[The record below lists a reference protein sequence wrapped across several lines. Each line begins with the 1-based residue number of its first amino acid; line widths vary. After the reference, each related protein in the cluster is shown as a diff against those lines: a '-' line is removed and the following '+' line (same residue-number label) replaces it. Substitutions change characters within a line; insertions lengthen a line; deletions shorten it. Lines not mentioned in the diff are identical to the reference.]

1 MRVNVFSAK
10 GIKTEKKIELP
21 EDIFG
26 VKPNSTVL
34 RQYIHVYR
42 NIQRAGTVAARM
54 GGKVSGGGR
63 KPWAQKGTGRA
74 RHGSVRSP
82 IWVGGGITFGPQP
95 RTFEAILT
103 KKVKDLALRS
113 ALSAKAAAGK
123 VWVIVGPVFKE
134 PKTAVAQQLLE
145 KLKTRKALVIVP
157 KMNTNVFRSFRN
169 LADATVELVGNLNPY
184 EVLNSGDL
192 VFFQESI
199 GKLKERLTEKR
210 KTVKVVK
217 AIKPV
222 KVVKKTVGPKR
233 KTKSKKR

>member
-26 VKPNSTVL
+26 VKPNPTVL

-42 NIQRAGTVAARM
+42 NIQRAGTVATKTR
-54 GGKVSGGGR
+54 GDVSGGGR

-82 IWVGGGITFGPQP
+82 IWVGGGVTFGPQP
-95 RTFEAILT
+95 RTFEALLT

-113 ALSAKAAAGK
+113 ALSAKAAAER
-123 VWVIVGPVFKE
+123 VWVIVDPVFKE
-134 PKTAVAQQLLE
+134 PKTAVAQQLLA
-145 KLKTRKALVIVP
+145 KLKTRKALVVVP
-157 KMNTNVFRSFRN
+157 ERNANVFRSFRN
-169 LADATVELVGNLNPY
+169 LADATVDLVGNLNPY

-192 VFFQESI
+192 VFFQNSI
-199 GKLKERLTEKR
+199 GKLRERLTKER
-210 KTVKVVK
+210 KTAKVVK
-217 AIKPV
+217 AV
-222 KVVKKTVGPKR
+222 KSVKAVKKTVSRKR
-233 KTKSKKR
+233 KAKSKK

>member
-1 MRVNVFSAK
+1 MQIKLYNQKGKSVGAYELPARIFEVPANSDVIHRALVAQTSNQRHPVAHTK
-10 GIKTEKKIELP
+10 TRGEVRGGGIK
-21 EDIFG
+21 
-26 VKPNSTVL
+26 
-34 RQYIHVYR
+34 
-42 NIQRAGTVAARM
+42 
-54 GGKVSGGGR
+54 
-63 KPWAQKGTGRA
+63 PWRQKGTGRA
-74 RHGSVRSP
+74 RHGSIRSP
-82 IWVGGGITFGPQP
+82 IWVGGGVTFGPQP
-95 RTFEAILT
+95 RTFEALLT

-113 ALSAKAAAGK
+113 ALSAKAAAER
-123 VWVIVGPVFKE
+123 VWVIVDPVFKE
-134 PKTAVAQQLLE
+134 PKTAVAQQLLA
-145 KLKTRKALVIVP
+145 KLKTRKALVVVP
-157 KMNTNVFRSFRN
+157 ELNTNVFRSFRN
-169 LADATVELVGNLNPY
+169 LADATVDLVGNLNPY

>member
-26 VKPNSTVL
+26 VKPNPTVL

-42 NIQRAGTVAARM
+42 NIQRAGTVATKTR
-54 GGKVSGGGR
+54 GEVSGGGR

-95 RTFEAILT
+95 RTFEALLT

-113 ALSAKAAAGK
+113 ALSAKAAAGR

-157 KMNTNVFRSFRN
+157 KMDANVFRSFRN
-169 LADATVELVGNLNPY
+169 LADATVELAGNLNPY

-199 GKLKERLTEKR
+199 GKLKERLTKER
-210 KTVKVVK
+210 KTARVVK
-217 AIKPV
+217 AV
-222 KVVKKTVGPKR
+222 KSVKAVKKVISPKR
-233 KTKSKKR
+233 ETKSKKR

>member
-1 MRVNVFSAK
+1 MRVSVYSAK

-26 VKPNSTVL
+26 VKPNPTVL

-42 NIQRAGTVAARM
+42 NIQRAGTVATKTR
-54 GGKVSGGGR
+54 GEVSGGGR
-63 KPWAQKGTGRA
+63 TPWAQKGTGRA

-82 IWVGGGITFGPQP
+82 IWVGGGITLGPKP
-95 RTFEAILT
+95 RTFEALLT

-113 ALSAKAAAGK
+113 ALSAKAAAGR

-157 KMNTNVFRSFRN
+157 KMDANVFRSFRN
-169 LADATVELVGNLNPY
+169 LADATVELAGNLNPY

-199 GKLKERLTEKR
+199 GKLKERLTKER
-210 KTVKVVK
+210 KTARVVK
-217 AIKPV
+217 AVKSV
-222 KVVKKTVGPKR
+222 KVVKKVISPKR
-233 KTKSKKR
+233 ETKSKKR

>member
-26 VKPNSTVL
+26 VKPNPTVL

-42 NIQRAGTVAARM
+42 NIQRAGTVSTKTR
-54 GGKVSGGGR
+54 GEVSGGGR

-95 RTFEAILT
+95 RTFEALLT

-113 ALSAKAAAGK
+113 ALSAKAAAGR

-157 KMNTNVFRSFRN
+157 KMDANVFRSFRN
-169 LADATVELVGNLNPY
+169 LADATVELAGNLNPY

-199 GKLKERLTEKR
+199 GKLKERLTKER
-210 KTVKVVK
+210 KTARVVK
-217 AIKPV
+217 AV
-222 KVVKKTVGPKR
+222 KSVKAVKKVISPKR
-233 KTKSKKR
+233 ETKSKKR

>member
-1 MRVNVFSAK
+1 MRVSVYSAK

-26 VKPNSTVL
+26 VKPNPTVL

-42 NIQRAGTVAARM
+42 NIQRAGTVATKTR
-54 GGKVSGGGR
+54 GEVSGGGR

-82 IWVGGGITFGPQP
+82 IWVGGGITFGPRP
-95 RTFEAILT
+95 RTFEALLT

-113 ALSAKAAAGK
+113 ALSAKAAAGR

-157 KMNTNVFRSFRN
+157 KMDANVFRSFRN
-169 LADATVELVGNLNPY
+169 LADATVELAGNLNPY

-199 GKLKERLTEKR
+199 GKLKERLTKER
-210 KTVKVVK
+210 KTARVVK
-217 AIKPV
+217 AV
-222 KVVKKTVGPKR
+222 KSVKAVKKVISPKR
-233 KTKSKKR
+233 ETKSKKR

>member
-26 VKPNSTVL
+26 VKPNPTVL

-42 NIQRAGTVAARM
+42 NIQRAGTVSTKTR
-54 GGKVSGGGR
+54 GEVSGGGR

-95 RTFEAILT
+95 RTFEALLT

-113 ALSAKAAAGK
+113 ALSAKAAAGR

-145 KLKTRKALVIVP
+145 KLKTRKALVNVP
-157 KMNTNVFRSFRN
+157 KMDANVFRSFRN
-169 LADATVELVGNLNPY
+169 LADATVELAGNLNPY

-199 GKLKERLTEKR
+199 GKLKERLTKER
-210 KTVKVVK
+210 KTARVVK
-217 AIKPV
+217 AV
-222 KVVKKTVGPKR
+222 KSVKAVKKVISPKR
-233 KTKSKKR
+233 ETKSKKR